1 MMRSMNSA
9 VSALRNHQLRMDVIG
24 NNIANVNTIGFKTGR
39 VTFKDSLSQNLR
51 GASGPSEERG
61 GINPQQVGLG
71 MDLSSM
77 DTIFT
82 QGVPERTD
90 RALDVMING
99 DGFFMVSGDG
109 STDGV
114 FYTRAGNFDIDY
126 AGNLVSSDGLRVI
139 GYQADADGNIT
150 TSLGG
155 IKVPLADT
163 FDPKDTKNVTM
174 QGNLNSKTK
183 VADNIPGTPAID
195 TPPFIGEASDA
206 IPVGQL
212 GAVFLRGTDG
222 KYRLNPEHSD
232 SVGRETDITVI
243 DTMGGSH
250 TIKLA
255 FVKTAVDLAATPPT
269 ATWNVLA
276 FAINDDGTMTAAEGA
291 APFLGGTAG
300 SIGQVTFGADG
311 KRIGDTIGELT
322 LTPSNG
328 ANQVKFSIDVNSL
341 TQFESQSTVFMASQ
355 DGYPLGVLTGY
366 AIGADGTVQ
375 GIFSNGKDKTLGQI
389 ATAVFSN
396 PGGLMKQGS
405 NLYGGTV
412 NSGDAQIN
420 KPGSGANALLQP
432 GALEMSNVDLGK
444 EFTNMIVTQR
454 GFQAN
459 SRIIS
464 VTDQMLE
471 ELVNLKR

>member
-51 GASGPSEERG
+51 GASGPSEQRG
-61 GINPQQVGLG
+61 GTNPQQVGLG

-82 QGVPERTD
+82 QGVPDRTD

-126 AGNLVSSDGLRVI
+126 EGNLVSSDGLRVI
-139 GYQADADGNIT
+139 GYQADENGNIT

-163 FDPKDTKNVTM
+163 FDPKTTENVTM
-174 QGNLNSKTK
+174 QGNLNSKSIATN
-183 VADNIPGTPAID
+183 DYT
-195 TPPFIGEASDA
+195 TPPDALVGDGTNIG
-206 IPVGQL
+206 
-212 GAVFLRGTDG
+212 VFQPQGN
-222 KYRLNPEHSD
+222 KFVVNPAYAD

-243 DTMGGSH
+243 DSMGGSH

-255 FVKTAVDLAATPPT
+255 FVKTDIDPAIPS
-269 ATWNVLA
+269 ATWTVLA
-276 FAINDDGTMTAAEGA
+276 FAINDDGSMAPAQAGGFPVPPAAANGE
-291 APFLGGTAG
+291 LGN
-300 SIGQVTFGADG
+300 ITFGPNG
-311 KRIGDTIGELT
+311 KLNPPGQTIPTLT

-328 ANQVKFSIDVNSL
+328 ADEVEFDIDINAL

-396 PGGLMKQGS
+396 PGGLLKQGS

>member
-9 VSALRNHQLRMDVIG
+9 VSSLRNHQLRMDVIG

-51 GASGPSEERG
+51 GASGPSEQRG
-61 GINPQQVGLG
+61 GTNPQQVGLG

-82 QGVPERTD
+82 QGVPDRTD

-99 DGFFMVSGDG
+99 DGFFMVSGSG

-114 FYTRAGNFDIDY
+114 FYTRAGNFDIDFE
-126 AGNLVSSDGLRVI
+126 GNLVNSDGLRVI
-139 GYQADADGNIT
+139 GYQADDNGNIT

-163 FDPKDTKNVTM
+163 FDPKVTENVTM
-174 QGNLNSKTK
+174 QGNLNSRTTPTAQNPLVGPPSGDPTVPGPVFISSTSNGITK
-183 VADNIPGTPAID
+183 YIVNPAQ
-195 TPPFIGEASDA
+195 A
-206 IPVGQL
+206 
-212 GAVFLRGTDG
+212 
-222 KYRLNPEHSD
+222 D

-243 DTMGGSH
+243 DSIGGSH

-255 FVKTAVDLAATPPT
+255 FVKTDASEWT
-269 ATWNVLA
+269 VLA
-276 FAINDDGTMTAAEGA
+276 FSINEDGSMSPVEQNPLT
-291 APFLGGTAG
+291 GGTSLG
-300 SIGQVTFGADG
+300 VV
-311 KRIGDTIGELT
+311 DTISFGTNGKLDPPGQQLPKLT
-322 LTPSNG
+322 LTPTNG
-328 ANQVKFSIDVNSL
+328 AAAFDFSIDITSL

-396 PGGLMKQGS
+396 PGGLLKQGS
-405 NLYGGTV
+405 NLFSGSV

>member
-163 FDPKDTKNVTM
+163 FDPKPTENVSM

-183 VADNIPGTPAID
+183 VVDNDPTTDGNQPLTSLIGLPVNSPEADNLGPVFISSTSNGITKYSVNPAH
-195 TPPFIGEASDA
+195 A
-206 IPVGQL
+206 
-212 GAVFLRGTDG
+212 
-222 KYRLNPEHSD
+222 D

-243 DTMGGSH
+243 DSIGGSH

-255 FVKTAVDLAATPPT
+255 FVKTAAAPT
-269 ATWNVLA
+269 ATWTVLA
-276 FAINDDGTMTAAEGA
+276 FAINDDGNMTPAAATGFEATGN
-291 APFLGGTAG
+291 GQ
-300 SIGQVTFGADG
+300 IGNITFGPDG
-311 KRIGDTIGELT
+311 KLTPPGTLNPLT
-322 LTPSNG
+322 LTPANG
-328 ANQVKFSIDVNSL
+328 ANPVQFGIDVTSL
-341 TQFESQSTVFMASQ
+341 TQFESQSTVFMSSQ

-396 PGGLMKQGS
+396 PGGLLKQGS

>member
-126 AGNLVSSDGLRVI
+126 EGNLVSSDGLRVI
-139 GYQADADGNIT
+139 GYQADEDGNIT

-163 FDPKDTKNVTM
+163 FDPKPTSGVTM
-174 QGNLNSKTK
+174 QGNLNSKAKAT
-183 VADNIPGTPAID
+183 TSYD
-195 TPPFIGEASDA
+195 TPPPALVGDPLVPPATGPEPVFVKRLQNGVEKYVLNTAYSDA
-206 IPVGQL
+206 
-212 GAVFLRGTDG
+212 
-222 KYRLNPEHSD
+222 
-232 SVGRETDITVI
+232 VGRETDITVI
-243 DTMGGSH
+243 DSMGGSH

-255 FVKTAVDLAATPPT
+255 FVKTATTTPPADPS
-269 ATWNVLA
+269 ATWTVLA
-276 FAINDDGTMTAAEGA
+276 FAINDDGSMTPA
-291 APFLGGTAG
+291 GTAPLLPGGLG
-300 SIGQVTFGADG
+300 SIGDIVFGPDG
-311 KRIGDTIGELT
+311 KLNPPGQVIPPLT
-322 LTPSNG
+322 LTPQNG
-328 ANQVKFSIDVNSL
+328 AKPIPFSINVDSL

-396 PGGLMKQGS
+396 PGGLLKQGS

-412 NSGDAQIN
+412 NSGDAQVN
-420 KPGSGANALLQP
+420 RPGSGANALLQP